1 MAQKSFLKAGI
12 AVIVIGSIAMALLL
26 ISLASMRDTKPLEP
40 SKRERRQGGRTGKTK
55 AKIHAKSPPKGNA
68 NSFVETMEIGRSVK
82 GRPIVA
88 VRIGRGSKR
97 VLFVA
102 ATHGDEYG
110 VEVAD
115 QFVEY
120 LVKNRNAIPKNTEVY
135 VIRRLNPDG
144 WEAVKRGNAHNV
156 DINRNF
162 PTDWS
167 PKVGSKDDSGLAG
180 NTPGSRPASE
190 PETKALMNFLKKG
203 FVRVISI
210 HSLGGIIDYDGPGK
224 DLAIAM
230 AKASPRYLVDTTDYS
245 GSSSGS
251 LGKYVP
257 KTYNIP
263 VITIELE
270 SHHLD
275 RILGALLVAMRW

>member
-1 MAQKSFLKAGI
+1 MGI
-12 AVIVIGSIAMALLL
+12 AIIAIGSIATALLL
-26 ISLASMRDTKPLEP
+26 ISLASMREAKPLEP

-55 AKIHAKSPPKGNA
+55 AKPPPKSPPKGNA

-82 GRPIVA
+82 GRPIAA

-110 VEVAD
+110 GEVAD

-120 LVKNRNAIPKNTEVY
+120 LMNNPDAIPQNTEVY
-135 VIRRLNPDG
+135 IIPRLNPDG

-162 PTDWS
+162 PADWS
-167 PKVGSKDDSGLAG
+167 PKVDSKDDSGLAG
-180 NTPGSRPASE
+180 NTPGPRPASE
-190 PETKALMNFLKKG
+190 PETRALMRFLKKG
-203 FVRVISI
+203 FVRVVSI
-210 HSLGGIIDYDGPGK
+210 HSLGGVIDYDGPGK
-224 DLAIAM
+224 ELAIAM

-245 GSSSGS
+245 GNSSGS

-270 SHHLD
+270 SDHLD
-275 RILGALLVAMRW
+275 RIIDALLVAIRW

>member
-1 MAQKSFLKAGI
+1 MAQRKLFKAGI
-12 AVIVIGSIAMALLL
+12 AVILTGSIAALLL
-26 ISLASMRDTKPLEP
+26 ANLSSMRDEKPHGP
-40 SKRERRQGGRTGKTK
+40 SKRERRQGGRTGKSK
-55 AKIHAKSPPKGNA
+55 PKVSAKVPPKGNA
-68 NSFVETMEIGRSVK
+68 DSFIETTEIGKSVK

-88 VRIGRGSKR
+88 VRIGRGEKR

-110 VEVAD
+110 GEVAD
-115 QFVEY
+115 QFIEY
-120 LVKNRNAIPKNTEVY
+120 LMKNPDAVPKNTEVH
-135 VIRRLNPDG
+135 VIPRLNPDG
-144 WEAVKRGNAHNV
+144 WETVTRGNAHNV

-162 PTDWS
+162 PVDWS
-167 PKVGSKDDSGLAG
+167 PKVDAGDDSGRAG
-180 NTPGSRPASE
+180 NTPGPRPASE
-190 PETKALMNFLKKG
+190 PETRALMNFLKKG
-203 FVRVISI
+203 FARVISI

-224 DLAIAM
+224 ELAIAM

-257 KTYNIP
+257 KAYKIP

-270 SHHLD
+270 SDHLD
-275 RILGALLVAMRW
+275 RVLDALLVAIRW